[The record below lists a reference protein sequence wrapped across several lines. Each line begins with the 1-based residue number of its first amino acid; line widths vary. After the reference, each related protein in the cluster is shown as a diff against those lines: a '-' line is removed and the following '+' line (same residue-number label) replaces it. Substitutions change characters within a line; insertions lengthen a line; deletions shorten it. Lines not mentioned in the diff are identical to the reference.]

1 MPILLI
7 GIMGLSVLVLGV
19 NLVLLLD
26 NIMFSCLFVL
36 IIISVTTIVTIQNE
50 RTIIAITQLLEE
62 ITK

>member
-7 GIMGLSVLVLGV
+7 GIMSLSILVLGV

-36 IIISVTTIVTIQNE
+36 ITISVITIVTIQNE

>member
-7 GIMGLSVLVLGV
+7 GIMSLSILVLGV
-19 NLVLLLD
+19 NLVLFLD

-36 IIISVTTIVTIQNE
+36 IIIGVTTIVTIQNK